1 VKATDPP
8 GDEAGPEFAG
18 IVTRG
23 SAFALDVAILQG
35 IITVIG
41 AGLALIVAAFGEVS
55 IDFSPAGAVAA
66 AIGWSLAFDIYLIAF
81 WSLAGQTPGMRILG
95 IEVRT
100 IEGARLKPR
109 RGVVRIVGMVLAAI
123 PLFAGYLPILTSE
136 KRQGLH
142 DKMAR
147 TVVRYV
153 ADDPKPARG
162 G

>member
-1 VKATDPP
+1 MTTSDPP
-8 GDEAGPEFAG
+8 EGGAGPEYAG

-23 SAFALDVAILQG
+23 CAFALDVAILQG
-35 IITVIG
+35 IITVVG
-41 AGLALIVAAFGEVS
+41 AVLALIVGAFGDLS
-55 IDFSPAGAVAA
+55 IDLSPAQAVVVAV
-66 AIGWSLAFDIYLIAF
+66 GWTLAFDTYLIAF

-95 IEVRT
+95 IEVT
-100 IEGARLKPR
+100 TPEGERLKPR
-109 RGVVRIVGMVLAAI
+109 RGVVRVVGMVLAAI

-153 ADDPKPARG
+153 SDDPKPQRG